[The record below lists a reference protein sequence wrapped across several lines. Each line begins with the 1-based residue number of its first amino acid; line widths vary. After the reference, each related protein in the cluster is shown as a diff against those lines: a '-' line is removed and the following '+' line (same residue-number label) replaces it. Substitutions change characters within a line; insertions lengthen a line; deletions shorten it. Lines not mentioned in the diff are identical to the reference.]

1 MITLEP
7 KQAQLSYT
15 FSRSKQS
22 QTNNFSKKK
31 KKVKKNDRI
40 AGDKVR
46 NSIGNLK
53 GVARASPDNLHLIHI
68 ELSFAPLAR

>member
-15 FSRSKQS
+15 FLGSKQS

-31 KKVKKNDRI
+31 SEGK
-40 AGDKVR
+40 
-46 NSIGNLK
+46 
-53 GVARASPDNLHLIHI
+53 
-68 ELSFAPLAR
+68 